1 MWWKSAVRRS
11 FGFLSAAFRIRATA
25 CGTLAR
31 HWVRCVLWQ
40 SGFPSVE
47 ALSSGDSAEARA
59 PLFAALTGRTASS
72 DFSKPFIT
80 GFGFLLP
87 YTAPYDIRGSLKT
100 SQGPGKKACERAW
113 VLRHRGTRRHLTKTM
128 PAMLPSTD
136 LKASAPRT
144 IAFSVLHSPAHPYRC
159 RCFAC
164 PLAETDARL
173 AEKRGLVT
181 PSFRGTCTPCLLPV
195 RLAHQNRT
203 CGHYR
208 IRFLACESRSWMLI
222 HDPQVGKCPK
232 SDASSPAR
240 LSTFVSL
247 SRYEAQSLLVFPSS
261 GSAHAAP
268 TFPRSGPGG
277 PGSPLSS
284 VLCGRYDP
292 LTCVPSAYLFANRYR
307 GALPGVCAFAR
318 ALPPSGQRRTV
329 GRGLLFS
336 AGIPFPAVCL
346 PRTRQ
351 SLPSSLAS
359 HPVALR
365 RSRDPGRPLAPR
377 P

>member
-1 MWWKSAVRRS
+1 MDGRGSTHSGVQW
-11 FGFLSAAFRIRATA
+11 IP
-25 CGTLAR
+25 
-31 HWVRCVLWQ
+31 LW
-40 SGFPSVE
+40 S
-47 ALSSGDSAEARA
+47 LCR
-59 PLFAALTGRTASS
+59 ASS
-72 DFSKPFIT
+72 TVRPGTS
-80 GFGFLLP
+80 
-87 YTAPYDIRGSLKT
+87 RGSM
-100 SQGPGKKACERAW
+100 PGHPEQFVDVVKGRVGE
-113 VLRHRGTRRHLTKTM
+113 VVTE
-128 PAMLPSTD
+128 
-136 LKASAPRT
+136 PRPPQ
-144 IAFSVLHSPAHPYRC
+144 S
-159 RCFAC
+159 
-164 PLAETDARL
+164 
-173 AEKRGLVT
+173 
-181 PSFRGTCTPCLLPV
+181 
-195 RLAHQNRT
+195 RT

-208 IRFLACESRSWMLI
+208 IRFLASEFRSWMMI
-222 HDPQVGKCPK
+222 HDPQVRKCPK

-261 GSAHAAP
+261 GSAHATP
-268 TFPRSGPGG
+268 PFPRSGPGG

-336 AGIPFPAVCL
+336 AGIPFPAVYL

-351 SLPSSLAS
+351 GLPSSLAS

-365 RSRDPGRPLAPR
+365 RSSDPGRPLAPR

>member
-1 MWWKSAVRRS
+1 M
-11 FGFLSAAFRIRATA
+11 
-25 CGTLAR
+25 
-31 HWVRCVLWQ
+31 
-40 SGFPSVE
+40 GFP
-47 ALSSGDSAEARA
+47 
-59 PLFAALTGRTASS
+59 
-72 DFSKPFIT
+72 
-80 GFGFLLP
+80 
-87 YTAPYDIRGSLKT
+87 
-100 SQGPGKKACERAW
+100 
-113 VLRHRGTRRHLTKTM
+113 
-128 PAMLPSTD
+128 TD
-136 LKASAPRT
+136 LEYHIWTDHSLMGQTLSCWAGFAPAREKCLPMAHAKLRIASAGL
-144 IAFSVLHSPAHPYRC
+144 APAST
-159 RCFAC
+159 AAS
-164 PLAETDARL
+164 LAA
-173 AEKRGLVT
+173 
-181 PSFRGTCTPCLLPV
+181 P
-195 RLAHQNRT
+195 
-203 CGHYR
+203 
-208 IRFLACESRSWMLI
+208 
-222 HDPQVGKCPK
+222 
-232 SDASSPAR
+232 PAR

-268 TFPRSGPGG
+268 PFPRSGPGG

-351 SLPSSLAS
+351 GLPSSLAS
-359 HPVALR
+359 HPAALR
-365 RSRDPGRPLAPR
+365 RSSDPGRPLAPR

>member
-1 MWWKSAVRRS
+1 MRNDGENNHLRS
-11 FGFLSAAFRIRATA
+11 SFRT
-25 CGTLAR
+25 CSPTAR
-31 HWVRCVLWQ
+31 H
-40 SGFPSVE
+40 
-47 ALSSGDSAEARA
+47 
-59 PLFAALTGRTASS
+59 GRVGEVVT
-72 DFSKPFIT
+72 
-80 GFGFLLP
+80 
-87 YTAPYDIRGSLKT
+87 
-100 SQGPGKKACERAW
+100 E
-113 VLRHRGTRRHLTKTM
+113 
-128 PAMLPSTD
+128 
-136 LKASAPRT
+136 PR
-144 IAFSVLHSPAHPYRC
+144 PP
-159 RCFAC
+159 
-164 PLAETDARL
+164 
-173 AEKRGLVT
+173 
-181 PSFRGTCTPCLLPV
+181 
-195 RLAHQNRT
+195 QNRT

-208 IRFLACESRSWMLI
+208 IRFLACEYRSWMLI
-222 HDPQVGKCPK
+222 HDPQAGKCPK

-268 TFPRSGPGG
+268 PFPRSGPGG

-292 LTCVPSAYLFANRYR
+292 LTCVPSAYLFASRYR

-336 AGIPFPAVCL
+336 AGIPFPAVYL

-351 SLPSSLAS
+351 GLPSSLAS

-365 RSRDPGRPLAPR
+365 RSSDPGRLLAPR
-377 P
+377 PWRRFGCCPHCVEDEGVNIVHLEAQ